1 MKRVRML
8 VLLAGLLALPVC
20 AADKMLGSALGASAA
35 RLATEGKIE
44 KARELCYKALANDED
59 AAEALYELGKIF
71 EKEGKLASAA
81 DFLFRAVQQLGKDE
95 AANPAFSGKRLD
107 AERRVKALNP
117 YATRYAS
124 ILADYTQD
132 LNTITKKVQDSLTLD
147 EACDRADVLK
157 LRTVVPPDKGPKFER
172 AAKAP
177 DKTAGSGANGDEL
190 DKSAVTRRIR
200 RDDVQTVVPPDVE
213 RALKANGWTTI
224 TGVWK
229 KKADNV
235 YEVTDGKLE
244 TSKLNGA
251 IQVIVH
257 KGGTGNVRAFVRNY
271 LKENE
276 GYSDNWGIGFG
287 IQIEG
292 TSAKIYFPYGYSNN
306 RFDSHVDR
314 TEELSPAS
322 PKNKVMVMVQE
333 GLLQY
338 TVNDK
343 QVRRGNYQISK
354 NGPFMIQVEG
364 TMTIE
369 DPKAAGQ

>member
-1 MKRVRML
+1 MRHMRTL
-8 VLLAGLLALPVC
+8 TLLALAGTLALPAR
-20 AADKMLGSALGASAA
+20 AADKMLGAALGASAA
-35 RLATEGKIE
+35 RLATEGKVE
-44 KARELCYKALANDED
+44 KAKELCYKALANDED

-71 EKEGKLASAA
+71 EKEGKLTAAA
-81 DFLFRAVQQLGKDE
+81 DFLFRAAQQLGKEE
-95 AANPAFSGKRLD
+95 AATPAFSGKRMD

-124 ILADYTQD
+124 VLADYTQE
-132 LNTITKKVQDSLTLD
+132 LNSITKKVQDSLTLD

-177 DKTAGSGANGDEL
+177 DKTAGGDEP
-190 DKSAVTRRIR
+190 DKTAFVRRSR

-229 KKADNV
+229 KKADNT

-244 TSKLNGA
+244 TPKLNGA

-292 TSAKIYFPYGYSNN
+292 TSARIYFPYGYSNN